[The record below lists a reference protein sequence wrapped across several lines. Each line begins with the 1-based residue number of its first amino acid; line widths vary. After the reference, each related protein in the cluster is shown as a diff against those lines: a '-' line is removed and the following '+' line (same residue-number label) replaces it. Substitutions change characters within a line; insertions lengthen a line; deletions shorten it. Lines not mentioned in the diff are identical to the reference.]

1 MNFHTRRS
9 TLPGAILDFETGDTM
24 DFYRGKKAYIT
35 GGSSGIGLATAK
47 LMLRQGAS
55 VAISAR
61 GKERLQSALEELKA
75 MAGAEQKAL
84 AFPCDVSDSKECQR
98 VAEEVLAG
106 LGGCDLV
113 IANAGISHPSRILE
127 TPDELF
133 EKVMRINY
141 FGTVYTVRAFLPHLF
156 AQRRGHI
163 GITSSSLGFM
173 GIYGYTAYAASKF
186 AQVGFAECLRQEC
199 LEKGIGITLL
209 YPFDTETPQLEEE
222 NRIKPPETRAIA
234 GEVKSMP
241 AEAVA
246 AEFVKGIACGQL
258 NVVPGAMGKLTW
270 MAKRVAPGLVNW
282 VIDDAL
288 KKYQKKAPPSA

>member
-1 MNFHTRRS
+1 
-9 TLPGAILDFETGDTM
+9 M

-47 LMLRQGAS
+47 LMLKHGAS

-61 GKERLQSALEELKA
+61 GKERLETALQELQKL
-75 MAGAEQKAL
+75 AGAGQKVL
-84 AFPCDVSDSKECQR
+84 AIACDVSDPKECARATQ
-98 VAEEVLAG
+98 EVLTG

-113 IANAGISHPSRILE
+113 LANAGISHPSRVLE
-127 TPDELF
+127 TSDEMF

-141 FGTVYTVRAFLPHLF
+141 FGTVYTIRAFLPHLF
-156 AQRRGHI
+156 GQRRGHI

-199 LEKGIGITLL
+199 LEKGVSITLL

-234 GEVKSMP
+234 GEVKSMS

-246 AEFVKGIACGQL
+246 EVYVRGLACGQL
-258 NVVPGAMGKLTW
+258 HVVPGAMGKLTW
-270 MAKRVAPGLVNW
+270 MAKRVAPGVVNW

-288 KKYQKKAPPSA
+288 KKYQKKNPPTA

>member
-1 MNFHTRRS
+1 VHVE
-9 TLPGAILDFETGDTM
+9 L
-24 DFYRGKKAYIT
+24 
-35 GGSSGIGLATAK
+35 GL
-47 LMLRQGAS
+47 
-55 VAISAR
+55 V
-61 GKERLQSALEELKA
+61 
-75 MAGAEQKAL
+75 
-84 AFPCDVSDSKECQR
+84 
-98 VAEEVLAG
+98 AG

-186 AQVGFAECLRQEC
+186 AQVGFARVPAAGGVWSM
-199 LEKGIGITLL
+199 GIGISCSTLRHRDAAARGGRTGSSRPNPGL
-209 YPFDTETPQLEEE
+209 RPARSSP
-222 NRIKPPETRAIA
+222 RPRGGSPRSSSRA
-234 GEVKSMP
+234 SP
-241 AEAVA
+241 A
-246 AEFVKGIACGQL
+246 ACATSCPARWASHLDGHAR
-258 NVVPGAMGKLTW
+258 G
-270 MAKRVAPGLVNW
+270 PGLVNW

-288 KKYQKKAPPSA
+288 KKVPGRPALGVGRPPEPTLR